1 MAEPTST
8 LVDVMNYLKSD
19 EDFQGTPTPTSEVK
33 ALSAEDRLDLRRSL
47 DKVRG
52 I

>member
-8 LVDVMNYLKSD
+8 LKDVIAYLKSD
-19 EDFQGTPTPTSEVK
+19 EHCKGTDLPLAEVK
-33 ALSAEDRLDLRRSL
+33 ELTDEDRRELRVSL

-52 I
+52 Q